1 MLIGYCC
8 VSLAG
13 AVLNLVC
20 FWSVDPLLGLALTPF
35 AASLSMVLASV
46 LTARRSRSR
55 GAQPS
60 AELDAVAS
68 K

>member
-1 MLIGYCC
+1 MLIGYCF

-20 FWSVDPLLGLALTPF
+20 FWSVNPLLGLALTPF
-35 AASLSMVLASV
+35 AASLSMVVVSV
-46 LTARRSRSR
+46 LAARRGRTR
-55 GAQPS
+55 AEHPTP
-60 AELDAVAS
+60 ELDAVPS